1 MAKRSDMTASGLQL
15 AALGSGDFILG
26 FRLAGILS
34 CVEAGDD
41 FEEQLLKLMSNPKI
55 GVVVVTD
62 SDMGKLRTTVR
73 AKAESSV
80 RPVVIPIGIHEGGSL
95 RDRIRQA
102 IGIDLYANQ

>member
-1 MAKRSDMTASGLQL
+1 MAKRADMTASGLSL

-34 CVEAGDD
+34 CVEASGD
-41 FEEQLLKLMSNPKI
+41 FEEQLIKLMSNPKI
-55 GVVVVTD
+55 GVVVVQD
-62 SDMGKLRTTVR
+62 SDMTKLRSTVR
-73 AKAESSV
+73 ARAEGSV

-102 IGIDLYANQ
+102 IGIDLYAKE